1 MHNLDTYGS
10 FKNFAQSQYITP
22 YDNIWENEKM
32 CASVCADN
40 VFITS
45 FTALIFHIRV
55 FAKHIYWGAANVMS
69 HVSVEQYHDFNQN
82 NVLLAFFKA
91 SFIYRFPM
99 KFKVYFTCLKFHA
112 WDFSKKCILYL
123 RDCKTIVMAFVKYT
137 YQKSNFKCTSVKW
150 FKSIFSNY
158 TFHLSWMHSNCQWK
172 EMAY

>member
-1 MHNLDTYGS
+1 MYNLCWSYNECTVDVHNLDTYGS

-45 FTALIFHIRV
+45 FTALIFHIRF

-69 HVSVEQYHDFNQN
+69 HVSVEQYHDFDQN

-99 KFKVYFTCLKFHA
+99 KFKVYFTCLKFHS
-112 WDFSKKCILYL
+112 WSFSNTCILYL
-123 RDCKTIVMAFVKYT
+123 IDCKTIVLRITGIRCELIDFRAVAHIKT
-137 YQKSNFKCTSVKW
+137 
-150 FKSIFSNY
+150 
-158 TFHLSWMHSNCQWK
+158 
-172 EMAY
+172 